1 MGRRAQ
7 PGFSAGVLLR
17 YPEAD
22 DAHGRGLLLVD
33 SITKSW
39 YVAEPTYGNEA
50 QVDDPGLGRA
60 VE

>member
-1 MGRRAQ
+1 MWPYKADDAMGRRAQ

-39 YVAEPTYGNEA
+39 YVAEHRVR
-50 QVDDPGLGRA
+50 Q
-60 VE
+60 